1 MAYRRS
7 SSRRTTR
14 RAPAR
19 AGRSY
24 GRGVQRTRKRSVRSR
39 RSAAPA
45 ARQTL
50 RIVIEQPGTTLARPE
65 LPSEGERNFRKAKF

>member
-7 SSRRTTR
+7 NSYRTRARAVARARPAARR

-19 AGRSY
+19 RARSS
-24 GRGVQRTRKRSVRSR
+24 GS
-39 RSAAPA
+39 

-50 RIVIEQPGTTLARPE
+50 RIVIEQPGASVARPLVAASQAE
-65 LPSEGERNFRKAKF
+65 APRRAKF